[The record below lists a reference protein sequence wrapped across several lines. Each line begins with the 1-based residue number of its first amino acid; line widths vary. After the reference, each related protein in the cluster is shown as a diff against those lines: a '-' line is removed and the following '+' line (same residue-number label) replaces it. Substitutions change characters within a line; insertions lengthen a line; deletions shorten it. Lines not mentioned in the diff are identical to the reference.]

1 LLRTPV
7 DNKRPLRWSG
17 FALGGL
23 AGLAL
28 LLWALGV
35 FSSSQPYTTV
45 AQKPDRAYF
54 KAARVCRQVFPA
66 AQDQRRCL
74 QVAADPNSS
83 TLLAGA
89 VPSFQTAA
97 KQGLYELIGYTP
109 ATGAWNTDA
118 ENQVRWNYNWGLWGG
133 HELSHWWQSAL
144 VLRTV
149 IRYLEHTNTAGP
161 IYQTVLER
169 TYRLEVHHPLAIA
182 SSYFVN
188 MFGDDT
194 AWWGLAWVEAANYE
208 VHYLHNLDDA
218 HTFLSTAEY
227 DAHYMMRLKKSC
239 GGFVW
244 EVGYPTNTVTNAEF
258 IALAAELYAFRNAPG
273 PFHDAAKAGQ
283 WLRAARSDL
292 NWLEHSGLINMKTGR
307 VSDHLTHHC
316 KIVGGPLTYTEGQTA
331 AALIQMGNS
340 LHDPSYYGQAE
351 PFLNW
356 VATRHLS
363 NMDTP
368 KGILQEPCEAEKSLC
383 LAKYQPRKSLAGTPG
398 ESFLDQLVYK
408 GIVAQALDD
417 YVWATHSSRYEA
429 YLRKQ
434 ASAIVNNAITDGHGR
449 PGNCHSPTTCQFTFY
464 WGWPLSPARP
474 ITATAATQ
482 MSALAIFSG
491 VVPGNPR
498 PFAP

>member
-1 LLRTPV
+1 MPAYLENL
-7 DNKRPLRWSG
+7 SG
-17 FALGGL
+17 LISALGAAL
-23 AGLAL
+23 AGVVSDRL
-28 LLWALGV
+28 L
-35 FSSSQPYTTV
+35 
-45 AQKPDRAYF
+45 DR
-54 KAARVCRQVFPA
+54 PA
-66 AQDQRRCL
+66 A
-74 QVAADPNSS
+74 
-83 TLLAGA
+83 
-89 VPSFQTAA
+89 
-97 KQGLYELIGYTP
+97 
-109 ATGAWNTDA
+109 
-118 ENQVRWNYNWGLWGG
+118 
-133 HELSHWWQSAL
+133 WQSAL

-149 IRYLEHTNTAGP
+149 VRYLEHTNTVGP

-194 AWWGLAWVEAANYE
+194 AWWGLAWLESANYE
-208 VHYLHNLDDA
+208 LRYLHNLGDA
-218 HTFLSTAEY
+218 RTFLSTAEY
-227 DAHYMMRLKKSC
+227 DARYMMRLKKSC

-244 EVGYPTNTVTNAEF
+244 EVGYPTNTVTNGEF
-258 IALAAELYAFRNAPG
+258 IALAAQLYAFRNAPG
-273 PFHDAAKAGQ
+273 PFHDAAKAQQ

-292 NWLEHSGLINMKTGR
+292 NWLEHSRLINMQTGR
-307 VSDHLTHHC
+307 VSDHLTHQC
-316 KIVGGPLTYTEGQTA
+316 KVVGGPLTYTEGQTA
-331 AALIQMGNS
+331 EALIQMGNA
-340 LHDPSYYGQAE
+340 LHDPSYYRQAE

-383 LAKYQPRKSLAGTPG
+383 LAKYQPSKSLAGTPG

-417 YVWATHSSRYEA
+417 YVWATGSPRYKA

-434 ASAIVNNAITDGHGR
+434 ATAIVNNAITDGHGR
-449 PGNCHSPTTCQFTFY
+449 PGDCRSPTTCQFTFY
-464 WGWPLSPARP
+464 WGWPLSPTRP

-498 PFAP
+498 PAEP